1 MKKTTPSNPG
11 RARSGLSSAV
21 PFDPYAPEALRQF
34 NEDWGGDC
42 PGADVRP
49 PITDAHDTW
58 FADRPVI
65 GPDAT
70 HAQRYGELAAF
81 KNAA

>member
-21 PFDPYAPEALRQF
+21 PFDPYAPEASRQF

-49 PITDAHDTW
+49 PFTDVYDPW

-65 GPDAT
+65 GPHATDAE
-70 HAQRYGELAAF
+70 RYGVLAAF
-81 KNAA
+81 MMAA